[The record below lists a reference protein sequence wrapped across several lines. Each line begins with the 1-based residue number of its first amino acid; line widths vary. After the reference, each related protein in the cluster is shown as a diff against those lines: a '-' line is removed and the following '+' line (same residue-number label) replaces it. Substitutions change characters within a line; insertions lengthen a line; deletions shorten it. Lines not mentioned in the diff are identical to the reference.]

1 MSVMKKDKKN
11 TEKRSFSKRFE
22 LNELEAKTLRMKSDQ
37 CGLSEADYIRE
48 LIMNSQPV
56 EAPPRQ
62 FYEQMEKVNRIA
74 STI

>member
-48 LIMNSQPV
+48 LIMKMVSTYHPENVGSKD
-56 EAPPRQ
+56 
-62 FYEQMEKVNRIA
+62 EQYKALAEK
-74 STI
+74 SK